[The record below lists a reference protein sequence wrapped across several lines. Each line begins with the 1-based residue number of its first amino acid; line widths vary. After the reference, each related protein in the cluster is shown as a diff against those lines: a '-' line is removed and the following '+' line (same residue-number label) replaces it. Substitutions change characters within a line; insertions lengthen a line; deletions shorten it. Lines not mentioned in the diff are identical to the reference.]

1 MTDTKSFPELIG
13 SGNPEN
19 GDYLAGLREAKPMT
33 MVERVAQ
40 AIRAA
45 DDMSLAYMERTAKM
59 ARAAIEAMREP
70 TSKMVEEGLNKPK
83 GMMDW
88 RAAVACSWRVMVDEA
103 LKE

>member
-1 MTDTKSFPELIG
+1 MTEYPGHINEDAEFVPTPAKSVP
-13 SGNPEN
+13 
-19 GDYLAGLREAKPMT
+19 
-33 MVERVAQ
+33 MVERVAT
-40 AIRAA
+40 AISNAMAEHGATPIWSDRI
-45 DDMSLAYMERTAKM
+45 

-70 TSKMVEEGLNKPK
+70 TSKMVEEGLNKPR